1 MSDNASAPTTPAP
14 PTPLTLLGL
23 GAMGTAL
30 ARTWLAAG
38 HPLTVWNRSPG
49 RSTELALRGAR
60 VAATA
65 ADAVAASPLVVTCL
79 LDDASVREALADA
92 DLTGKDLVD
101 LTTST
106 PAESHARA
114 VWAAGRGARF
124 LDGGIMAVPPM
135 IGAPDAGGYV
145 LYSGTRALF
154 DEHREVLAVPAATR
168 YVGAEVGLAAL
179 YDVALLSAM
188 TAMFAGARHAFALV
202 AEAGV
207 DEKEFGGLLADRLAA
222 MAPATAGFGAAT
234 SAEDATSPA
243 VVEAGDAALLRT
255 ARERG
260 VDTALL
266 IASAGSVAGI

>member
-1 MSDNASAPTTPAP
+1 MSDNASAPTT

-38 HPLTVWNRSPG
+38 HPLTIWNRSPG

-79 LDDASVREALADA
+79 LNDASVREALADA

-145 LYSGTRALF
+145 STAVRA
-154 DEHREVLAVPAATR
+154 P
-168 YVGAEVGLAAL
+168 
-179 YDVALLSAM
+179 SS
-188 TAMFAGARHAFALV
+188 
-202 AEAGV
+202 
-207 DEKEFGGLLADRLAA
+207 
-222 MAPATAGFGAAT
+222 T
-234 SAEDATSPA
+234 S
-243 VVEAGDAALLRT
+243 T
-255 ARERG
+255 ARCWPCPPPPGTSVRRS
-260 VDTALL
+260 
-266 IASAGSVAGI
+266 ASQHCTTWRCSAR

>member
-1 MSDNASAPTTPAP
+1 MPDNASATTAPTS

-49 RSTELALRGAR
+49 RSAELALRGAR
-60 VAATA
+60 VADTA
-65 ADAVAASPLVVTCL
+65 ADAVAASPLVITCL

-92 DLTGKDLVD
+92 DLTGKDLID

-106 PAESHARA
+106 PAESRARA
-114 VWAAGRGARF
+114 GWAAERGARF

-135 IGAPDAGGYV
+135 IGAPEAGGYI
-145 LYSGTRALF
+145 LYSGPRALF
-154 DEHREVLAVPAATR
+154 DEHRDVLSVPAATR
-168 YVGAEVGLAAL
+168 YVGEESGRAAL

-202 AEAGV
+202 ENAGV
-207 DEKEFGGLLADRLAA
+207 DREEFGGLVAGWLAA
-222 MAPATAGFGAAT
+222 MAPATAGFGSAP
-234 SAEDATSPA
+234 SAEDVTSPA
-243 VVEAGDAALLRT
+243 VVEAGDAALFRT
-255 ARERG
+255 AREQG
-260 VDTALL
+260 VDTGLL
-266 IASAGSVAGI
+266 TASAGAVTGI